1 MNEVNNPR
9 TKINPTQCRTHINA
23 ITKMQTK
30 TKQNQ
35 KKKQRTK
42 MHSRSNLTQ
51 PSTQPQQTHCKL
63 IMQDNGTEKQ
73 HQSSM

>member
-35 KKKQRTK
+35 KKKNKEQK
-42 MHSRSNLTQ
+42 CIAGQIWPNH
-51 PSTQPQQTHCKL
+51 
-63 IMQDNGTEKQ
+63 Q
-73 HQSSM
+73 HNQNKPNVN

>member
-35 KKKQRTK
+35 KKKNKEQK
-42 MHSRSNLTQ
+42 CIAGQ
-51 PSTQPQQTHCKL
+51 
-63 IMQDNGTEKQ
+63 I
-73 HQSSM
+73 